1 MTLISQDNLPL
12 KAAALVPVLAMALLL
27 AGCTNSRPQTEYVES
42 AEKAVRKAEH
52 DGAADYAP
60 LELRVAREKLKEVRE
75 AVDAGDGRRASDL
88 AEQCFMDAELASEKA
103 RTAAVRER
111 VQQLRDSIK
120 VLNEEIASGEELK
133 DA

>member
-12 KAAALVPVLAMALLL
+12 KALILLAAMALLL
-27 AGCTNSRPQTEYVES
+27 AACTNTKPRTEYVDY

-60 LELRVAREKLKEVRE
+60 LELRVAREKLNEVRD
-75 AVDAGDGRRASDL
+75 AVDAGDGRRAGDL
-88 AEQCFMDAELASEKA
+88 AEQCAVDAELASEKA

-111 VQQLRDSIK
+111 AAQLRDSIK
-120 VLNEEIASGEELK
+120 VLNEEIASGAELN

>member
-75 AVDAGDGRRASDL
+75 AVD
-88 AEQCFMDAELASEKA
+88 
-103 RTAAVRER
+103 VR
-111 VQQLRDSIK
+111 SF
-120 VLNEEIASGEELK
+120 LNGLQ
-133 DA
+133 

>member
-1 MTLISQDNLPL
+1 MTLISQD
-12 KAAALVPVLAMALLL
+12 KFYMKGLVAVLAVGLLV
-27 AGCTNSRPQTEYVES
+27 AACTNSRPQTEYVEL

-60 LELRVAREKLKEVRE
+60 LELRVAREKLDEVRA
-75 AVDAGDGRRASDL
+75 AVDAGNGRRAGQL
-88 AEQCFMDAELASEKA
+88 AEQCSVDAELAGEKA

-111 VQQLRDSIK
+111 AQQLRDSIK
-120 VLNEEIASGEELK
+120 VLNEEIASAEELN

>member
-12 KAAALVPVLAMALLL
+12 KALIPLLAMALLL
-27 AGCTNSRPQTEYVES
+27 AGCTNSRPQTEYVEY

-60 LELRVAREKLKEVRE
+60 LELRVAREKLNEVRA
-75 AVDAGDGRRASDL
+75 AVEAGDGRRAGDL
-88 AEQCFMDAELASEKA
+88 AEQCSVDAELASEKA

-111 VQQLRDSIK
+111 AARLRDSIK
-120 VLNEEIASGEELK
+120 VLNEEIASDAELN